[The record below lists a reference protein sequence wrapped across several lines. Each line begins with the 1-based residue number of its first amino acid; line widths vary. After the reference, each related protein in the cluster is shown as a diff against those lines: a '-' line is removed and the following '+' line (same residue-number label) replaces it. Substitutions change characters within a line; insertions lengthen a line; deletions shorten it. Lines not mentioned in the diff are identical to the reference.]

1 MPNCVCGKYSRLL
14 KAIVVVAI
22 PVLLGV
28 YLLPPEVDPMEFPDF
43 DKTGLRTKT
52 AFVLGHTGGVGQQ
65 IARLLLDKRIFKNV
79 VLIGRREV
87 DFGSD
92 PLYKDVI
99 QRVVDFDKIEEHP
112 QAFEG
117 VDVGFCALGTTRAKA
132 GKEGFIKVDHDYIV
146 NSAKVAKAAGCQHF
160 SLISS
165 TGANPNSWFLYPK
178 VKGETERDVE
188 ALGFPRVTIIR
199 PGLLEGERAEPRLV
213 ERVAV
218 CAFKPIKYFRPTA
231 LSVPMVTVA
240 KAAIVDTFL
249 KPEGGKTTEI
259 LDNAALHHRGAH
271 FDKIFG

>member
-1 MPNCVCGKYSRLL
+1 MPYCVCGGHSRLL

-43 DKTGLRTKT
+43 DKTAMSTKT
-52 AFVLGHTGGVGQQ
+52 AFVLGYTGGIGQQ
-65 IARLLLDKRIFKNV
+65 IARLLLEKRIFKNV

-87 DFGSD
+87 DFGGD

-99 QRVVDFDKIEEHP
+99 QRVVDFDKIEEHQ

-117 VDVGFCALGTTRAKA
+117 AEVGFCALGTTRAKV

-165 TGANPNSWFLYPK
+165 KDANANSWFLYLK
-178 VKGETERDVE
+178 VKGEAERDVE
-188 ALGFPRVTIIR
+188 ALNFPRLTINR
-199 PGLLEGERAEPRLV
+199 PGVLEGERAEARFG
-213 ERVAV
+213 EKVAAF
-218 CAFKPIKYFRPTA
+218 AFKPIKYFRPTA
-231 LSVPMVTVA
+231 LSIPIVTVA

-259 LDNAALHHRGAH
+259 LDNAALYHRGAH